1 MAGEQHVLSTKLRPP
16 VELYTATICACAV
29 FLSLKAPWVL
39 SLTPQLGI
47 AFAILFGIFGAV
59 RAKQGFDVVRYQH
72 NLRRLSRFAMTSK
85 EIPVSNKFLWL
96 GRGFKWG
103 RIHTQR
109 MTDALDPKV
118 AEYVEPSALY
128 RAARSFERWAE
139 GVSVLMP
146 LSRLTS
152 LDSPFNPVRP
162 LPDVGGSPLL
172 HGVETDEKDVFLP
185 LSERVGH
192 TLVLGTTRVGKT
204 RLCEVYVT
212 QDIHRGDV
220 TIVFDP
226 KGDADLLLRTYTEAK
241 RAGRDKEFYV
251 FHLGYPDLSSRY
263 NAIGRFSRLTEIPT
277 RVAGQLSGD
286 GNSAAFKQFAWRFVN
301 IISRALVA
309 LGHRPDYTLISRY
322 VVNIDNLFV
331 EYAKKLLNDN
341 ASKYPKAWDQ
351 IIEIANRVN
360 DKNVPINMRGRD
372 REVVA
377 IEQYISQMKI
387 YDDVMDG
394 LRSAVRYDR
403 TYFDKIVASLL
414 PLLEKLTTGKTAQLL
429 APNYT
434 DINDT
439 RPIFDWMQV
448 IRKRGIVYVGLDAL
462 ADADVAAAVGN
473 SMFADLVSV
482 AGHIY
487 KFGVDGDV
495 PGAQAD
501 KKVPINIHADEFNE
515 LMGDEFI
522 PMVNKGGGAGYQVTA
537 YTQTLSDVEA
547 RTGNR
552 AKAGQVVGN
561 FNTLQ
566 MLRVRETLSAKLLT
580 DQLPKVQILQRT
592 LVSGASDSADP
603 TAATDFTSSNQDRIS
618 ATQVAMIE
626 PAHIVKLPKGQ
637 MYSLQQGGELW
648 KVRMPLPKFDANDEI
663 PENVAELADI
673 MRKNYNPNAGNW
685 WETTSG
691 MATSMAMFS
700 QMSDPMLGRVDTEV
714 MTDDEMNGVF
724 SDEEN
729 GDYGAEE
736 EEETNEQSTTDDED
750 FE

>member
-1 MAGEQHVLSTKLRPP
+1 MAGDHHVLSTKLRPP
-16 VELYTATICACAV
+16 VELYTAVICGCAV
-29 FLSLKAPWVL
+29 VLSLKAPWVL
-39 SLTPQLGI
+39 SLTPELGI
-47 AFAILFGIFGAV
+47 AFAVVFGFFGLV
-59 RAKQGFDVVRYQH
+59 RGKQGLEVFQYQH

-85 EIPVSNKFLWL
+85 EIPVSKKYLWL
-96 GRGFKWG
+96 GKGFKWG

-109 MTDALDPKV
+109 MTDALDPNV
-118 AEYVEPSALY
+118 ARFVEPSHIY
-128 RAARSFERWAE
+128 QMARSFERTAE
-139 GVSVLMP
+139 DIKFLQP
-146 LSRLTS
+146 IARLTQA
-152 LDSPFNPVRP
+152 DSPFNPVRP

-172 HGVETDEKDVFLP
+172 HGVEIKEVDVFLP
-185 LSERVGH
+185 LTERVGH

-220 TIVFDP
+220 VIVFDP
-226 KGDADLLLRTYTEAK
+226 KGDGDLLLRMYTEAK

-251 FHLGYPDLSSRY
+251 FHLGYPDLSARY

-301 IISRALVA
+301 IIARALVA
-309 LGHRPDYTLISRY
+309 LGQRPDYTLITRY
-322 VVNIDNLFV
+322 VVNIDTLFI
-331 EYAKKLLNDN
+331 EYAQKLFSDQYPN
-341 ASKYPKAWDQ
+341 AWEQVIK
-351 IIEIANRVN
+351 IEGQLN
-360 DKNVPINMRGRD
+360 DKNIPINMRGRD
-372 REVVA
+372 KRVVA
-377 IEQYISQMKI
+377 IEQYLGAAKI

-414 PLLEKLTTGKTAQLL
+414 PLLEKLTTGKVAQLL
-429 APNYT
+429 APNYG

-439 RPIFDWMQV
+439 RPIYDWMQV
-448 IRKRGIVYVGLDAL
+448 IRKRGVVYVGLDAL
-462 ADADVAAAVGN
+462 TDADVAAAVGN

-487 KFGVDGDV
+487 KYGVDGDL
-495 PGAQAD
+495 PGADND

-547 RTGNR
+547 RIGNR
-552 AKAGQVVGN
+552 AKAGQVIGN

-566 MLRVRETLSAKLLT
+566 MLRVRETPSAKLLT

-637 MYSLQQGGELW
+637 MFSLQQGGELW
-648 KVRMPLPKFDANDEI
+648 KVRMPLPKFDSKDEI
-663 PENVAELADI
+663 PESLTELANL
-673 MRKNYNPNAGNW
+673 MKKNYNANAGKW
-685 WETTSG
+685 WETSSG
-691 MATSMAMFS
+691 LATSLS
-700 QMSDPMLGRVDTEV
+700 TITNIEDPLKGRVDTEV
-714 MTDDEMNGVF
+714 MTDDEMGGEYSSGEYGDN
-724 SDEEN
+724 EE
-729 GDYGAEE
+729 GEE
-736 EEETNEQSTTDDED
+736 GSNEQSTTDDED